1 MIKSIF
7 IPATLMLC
15 IGILQPI
22 PGQAATQGRNAEV
35 PCNLCSMPDHAIE
48 GRIRRGV
55 RTQA

>member
-1 MIKSIF
+1 MIPARSAIWNAMIKSIF

-35 PCNLCSMPDHAIE
+35 
-48 GRIRRGV
+48 
-55 RTQA
+55 